1 MISRPDRAW
10 GAALHA
16 WALTLGLA
24 LVLAGCADG
33 PRGAETTRPAGSGPV
48 VSLLEQARGAMG
60 AGELA
65 EAGRLLDEALAIE
78 ADNPAVWVA
87 IARLRFRGGEQ
98 IAAVAAADR
107 ALELGPAHGP
117 ALLMLAQ
124 LVRDAHGPAAAR
136 QWFEAALAADSADAR
151 IRTEYAATVGASG
164 DYRAMLDALGQI
176 GETEPQADRAHFLRA
191 VLAARAGESVL
202 ARSLLARSGLSEKGV
217 PAAVLLDALI
227 HLAQGNHDSAAVA
240 LGELA
245 RRQSGNVRVAEL
257 HARALWLGR
266 RDRKL
271 VDLYAA
277 RARQAGASPYLSM
290 LVGRSL
296 ERLGQRGEAAPF
308 LDRAMAGPTGEPA
321 VLAERESLPEPTR
334 RLRSLLETGDRRA
347 ALREARAL
355 SARLATSSDISAL
368 AGDVMLGAG
377 DAESALELYRDAV
390 AVRRSWP
397 LAKKAIHA
405 FRLLDDH
412 AAADRLLARHVAGE
426 PNNAEAL
433 AMLAAR
439 SAEAQDWLRVKLLL
453 DRVIALGGG
462 NDPALLRLRGE
473 AAQALGEAQEA
484 DRFAVLARTL
494 APQGFVPR

>member
-1 MISRPDRAW
+1 MISRPERAY
-10 GAALHA
+10 G
-16 WALTLGLA
+16 LGLLAVA
-24 LVLAGCADG
+24 LALGLPLALAGCADA
-33 PRGAETTRPAGSGPV
+33 PRGTETQLPAGSEPI
-48 VSLLEQARGAMG
+48 VSLLEQARGAM
-60 AGELA
+60 AADELA
-65 EAGRLLDEALAIE
+65 EAGRLLDEAREIE

-98 IAAVAAADR
+98 IAAVEAADH
-107 ALELGPAHGP
+107 ALELDPAHGP
-117 ALLMLAQ
+117 ALLMRAQ

-136 QWFEAALAADSADAR
+136 PWFEAALAADGANAR
-151 IRTEYAATVGASG
+151 IRTEYAATLGESG
-164 DYRAMLDALGQI
+164 EYRAMVTALGRV
-176 GETEPQADRAHFLRA
+176 GETDKQADRAHFLRA

-202 ARSLLARSGLSEKGV
+202 ARSLLARSGLSEEGV

-227 HLAQGNHDSAAVA
+227 HLAQANYDSAAVT

-266 RDRKL
+266 RDREL

-277 RARQAGASPYLSM
+277 RAQRAGASPYLSM
-290 LVGRSL
+290 LVARSL
-296 ERLGQRGEAAPF
+296 ERLGERGEAAPF
-308 LDRAMAGPTGEPA
+308 LDRAMAGPTGKLA
-321 VLAERESLPEPTR
+321 VLAGRDSLPEPTA
-334 RLRSLLETGDRRA
+334 RLRSLLEAGDRRA

-355 SARLATSSDISAL
+355 RARLATSSDISAL
-368 AGDVMLGAG
+368 AGDVMLAAG
-377 DAESALELYRDAV
+377 DAEGALELYRDAV

-397 LAKKAIHA
+397 LAKRAIHA
-405 FRLLDDH
+405 FRLLGDD
-412 AAADRLLARHVAGE
+412 AAADRVLARHVAGE

-439 SAEAQDWLRVKLLL
+439 SAEAKDWLRVKLLL
-453 DRVIALGGG
+453 DRAIALGGG

-473 AAQALGEAQEA
+473 AAEALGETQEA
-484 DRFAVLARTL
+484 DRFATLARTL